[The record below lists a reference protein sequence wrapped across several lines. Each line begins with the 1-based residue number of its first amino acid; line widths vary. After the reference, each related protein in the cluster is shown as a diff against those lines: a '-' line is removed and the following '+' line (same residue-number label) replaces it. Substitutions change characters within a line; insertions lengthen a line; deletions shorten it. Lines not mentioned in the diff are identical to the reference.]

1 MLKLPIAKKV
11 LASELYSLE
20 RSTYTYDM
28 MLGMTDLKKNRSL
41 LLTHC
46 FLLFAKLQI
55 PKGADLI
62 MLLLLLSSHF

>member
-28 MLGMTDLKKNRSL
+28 MLGMADLKKKSITIADSL
-41 LLTHC
+41 FSIIC
-46 FLLFAKLQI
+46 
-55 PKGADLI
+55 
-62 MLLLLLSSHF
+62 

>member
-28 MLGMTDLKKNRSL
+28 MLGMTDLKKSITIADSL
-41 LLTHC
+41 FSIIC
-46 FLLFAKLQI
+46 
-55 PKGADLI
+55 
-62 MLLLLLSSHF
+62 

>member
-20 RSTYTYDM
+20 RSTYDM